1 MDSGI
6 PAMWMRGGTSK
17 ALYFRR
23 EDLPHDICSRDK
35 LLLRIMGSPDMR
47 QIDGVGGSDPLTS
60 KVAIISSS
68 EDPEADV
75 DYLFL
80 QVAVDK
86 AEVSDSQ
93 GCGNVL
99 AGVGPFA
106 IERGLVRAE
115 ASKTSTRIRMCNTGE
130 IAEVIISTPGGK
142 VTYDGHETI
151 DGVPGTSAAIQIFFS
166 NLAGSSCGSLLPTGN
181 VTDILDGLE
190 CTLIDNGMPCVIIKA
205 VDFGITGRESR
216 HQLELNAEV
225 KAAIE
230 SIRLKAGNLMELG
243 DVTKKPVPKMT
254 LVSEPLNGG
263 LLNTR
268 SFIPHRVHAS
278 IGVFAAITVSSA
290 CVIPN
295 TVAASLAPPL
305 DGGICKI
312 EHPSGCTK
320 VRLEL
325 DNEGAI
331 GRTGIIRTARKLM
344 DGAVYS

>member
-23 EDLPHDICSRDK
+23 EDLPNDVCSRDK

-68 EDPEADV
+68 EDPEVDV

-80 QVAVDK
+80 QVAVNK

-142 VTYDGHETI
+142 VTYDGYETI

-205 VDFGITGRESR
+205 SDFGITGQESR

-225 KAAIE
+225 KEAIE

-243 DVTKKPVPKMT
+243 DVTKKSVPKMT

-278 IGVFAAITVSSA
+278 IGVFAAITIGSA

-295 TVAASLAPPL
+295 TVAASLASPFH
-305 DGGICKI
+305 GGVCKI
-312 EHPSGCTK
+312 EHPSGCIK

-325 DNEGAI
+325 DNRGAI

>member
-23 EDLPHDICSRDK
+23 EDLPNDICSRDK

-130 IAEVIISTPGGK
+130 IAEVIIATPDGK
-142 VTYDGHETI
+142 VTYDGYETI

-205 VDFGITGRESR
+205 ADFGITGRESR

-243 DVTKKPVPKMT
+243 DVTKKSVPKIT

-295 TVAASLAPPL
+295 TVAASLAPSL

-312 EHPSGCTK
+312 EHPSGCIK
-320 VRLEL
+320 VQLEL
-325 DNEGAI
+325 DNRGAI